1 MVVPRV
7 LFAVVLLT
15 AGPSAAES
23 LQPET
28 ARSFIAGKLFSFNC
42 VEGSRGMGRIFSDG
56 SVEGDIQF
64 RGAPEMRHVRLPAGT
79 LQVRG
84 QTYCATIPGLP
95 LEPCFN
101 VDRMGARAFRG
112 SLIGLRSASCE
123 FVQRADTPVDRE
135 VPRTRR
141 SMPIQLQPPVVAT
154 RETD

>member
-1 MVVPRV
+1 MAVPRV
-7 LFAVVLLT
+7 LLAVVLPT
-15 AGPSAAES
+15 TGPAAAES

-84 QTYCATIPGLP
+84 QTYCATIPGVP
-95 LEPCFN
+95 LEPCFD

-123 FVQRADTPVDRE
+123 FIQRADDPVDRG

-141 SMPIQLQPPVVAT
+141 SMPVQLQPPVVTA
-154 RETD
+154 RQTD

>member
-1 MVVPRV
+1 MAIPRA

-15 AGPSAAES
+15 AGPSAAET

-64 RGAPEMRHVRLPAGT
+64 RGAPDMRHVRLPAGT

-84 QTYCATIPGLP
+84 QTYCATIPGVP
-95 LEPCFN
+95 LEPCFD

-123 FVQRADTPVDRE
+123 FIQRAETPVDRG

-141 SMPIQLQPPVVAT
+141 STPIQLQPPVVAT